1 VRGLELRTWTER
13 LPAETARARQA
24 LTELVAGGMRPAVSE
39 VHDLADVAAAFRR
52 VADRLPTGK
61 VVIRLT
67 P

>member
-1 VRGLELRTWTER
+1 MDRAAAGGDGRTPR
-13 LPAETARARQA
+13 DA

-39 VHDLADVAAAFRR
+39 VHELEDVGTALQR

-61 VVIRLT
+61 VVIRVA